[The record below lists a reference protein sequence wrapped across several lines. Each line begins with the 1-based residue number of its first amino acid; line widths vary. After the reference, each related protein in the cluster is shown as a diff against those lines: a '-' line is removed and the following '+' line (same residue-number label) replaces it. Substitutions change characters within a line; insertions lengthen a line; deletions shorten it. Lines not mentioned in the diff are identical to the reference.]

1 MRLFFYILVCCLLMI
16 NLIAQDTLYLKS
28 GEFITTK
35 ILEISPT
42 HVSYKSFD
50 NLDSPIYKLFP
61 NQITKIKYQ
70 NGVVELFKNKE
81 LLEAYKDN
89 LSKRDTSK
97 ITVLKSTTYYKGFP
111 VSNKGIL
118 KLILA
123 YPESETKTVLLKEH
137 KQLRRNNRNRITWLS
152 IGIYS
157 SAMIPFF
164 MYLSGNN
171 HEGDYYTMLGSGFA
185 YSFTFIGVSQICNY
199 RYHKKKKH
207 IIATY
212 NNF

>member
-1 MRLFFYILVCCLLMI
+1 MRLFFYILVCCLLI
-16 NLIAQDTLYLKS
+16 LNLKAQDTLYLKS
-28 GEFITTK
+28 GEFVSTK

-42 HVSYKSFD
+42 QVSYKKFD
-50 NLDSPIYKLFP
+50 NMDGPIYKLIP
-61 NQITKIKYQ
+61 YQITKIKYQ
-70 NGVVELFKNKE
+70 NGVVEFFKDKE
-81 LLEAYKDN
+81 LLEVYKDN
-89 LSKRDTSK
+89 QSITDNTK
-97 ITVLKSTTYYKGFP
+97 ITVLKGTTYYKGFP
-111 VSNKGIL
+111 ISNKGIL

-123 YPESETKTVLLKEH
+123 YPKSETKTLLLKEH

-164 MYLSGNN
+164 MYLSSSN
-171 HEGDYYTMLGSGFA
+171 HGGDYYTMLGSGFA
-185 YSFTFIGVSQICNY
+185 YSFTFVGISQICNY

>member
-1 MRLFFYILVCCLLMI
+1 MRLFFYILVFCLLI
-16 NLIAQDTLYLKS
+16 LNLKAQDTLYLKS
-28 GEFITTK
+28 GEFIATK

-42 HVSYKSFD
+42 QVSYKKFD
-50 NLDSPIYKLFP
+50 TLDDSICKLFP
-61 NQITKIKYQ
+61 YQITKIKYQ
-70 NGVVELFKNKE
+70 NGAVELFKNKE
-81 LLEAYKDN
+81 LLDAYKDN
-89 LSKRDTSK
+89 LYKTDLSK
-97 ITVLKSTTYYKGFP
+97 ITILKGTTYYKGFP
-111 VSNKGIL
+111 ISNKGIL

-123 YPESETKTVLLKEH
+123 HPESETKTLLLKEH

-164 MYLSGNN
+164 MYLSGSN
-171 HEGDYYTMLGSGFA
+171 HGGDYSIMLGSSFA
-185 YSFTFIGVSQICNY
+185 YSFTFIGISQICNY